1 MDLESQGK
9 ILLMMSQKMLRFG
22 WEKNIDNI
30 STFYSNKH
38 DTSLPFQVDTPSTPA
53 HIIAVDCGIDAYERD
68 MVSEI
73 SYSSRHTRIQYLNLL
88 DYLLS
93 TFPHLK

>member
-1 MDLESQGK
+1 MALESQGK
-9 ILLMMSQKMLRFG
+9 ILLMMFQKMLRFG
-22 WEKNIDNI
+22 WERNIDNI
-30 STFYSNKH
+30 STFYFNKH
-38 DTSLPFQVDTPSTPA
+38 DTSLFFQVDMPSTPA

-88 DYLLS
+88 EHLLS